1 MSNRFFP
8 NYDRYIIT
16 SRFGVRKHPVTGVTK
31 MHNGIDLVA
40 TADGKTGQADKIMA
54 HTGGIVDGVGFDKD
68 AGNFVRLRVDPETKM
83 YYFHLRDKSDLVA
96 GEAVQTGQIIGT
108 MGATGKVTSKHL
120 HFGIKRGGQW
130 IDPAPYLDADYP
142 AQAVVKTYGTV
153 TYRYLRIRKGAGTGY
168 AEAGRLKQGDR
179 VEILETK
186 AAGGA
191 TWGRIDRGWIC
202 LTGYVKV
209 ETVMEQIEP
218 PKEQEDQTFSLEL
231 RVLRRGCK
239 GEDVKALQA
248 MLVGYGYSIAVDGSY
263 GPATENAVECYQE
276 DSDGVLAVDGV
287 AGPDTQRHMHGL
299 GVS

>member
-1 MSNRFFP
+1 MSNRFFA
-8 NYDRYIIT
+8 NYPSYIVTSPFGMRY
-16 SRFGVRKHPVTGVTK
+16 HPVDKVNK

-40 TADGKTGQADKIMA
+40 TADGKTGQADKIKA

-68 AGNFVRLRVDPETKM
+68 AGNFVRLRVDPDTKM

-96 GEAVQTGQIIGT
+96 GEVVRAGQIIGI

-120 HFGIKRGGQW
+120 HFGIKYKGQW

-153 TYRYLRIRKGAGTGY
+153 TYKYLRIRKSAGTNY
-168 AEAGRLKQGDR
+168 AEVGRLAQGDR

-191 TWGRIDRGWIC
+191 TWGKIDRGWIC

-209 ETVMEQIEP
+209 ETVMENVEP
-218 PKEQEDQTFSLEL
+218 QATEDVTFTMDL

-248 MLVGYGYSIAVDGSY
+248 MLVGYGYSIAVDGSF
-263 GPATENAVECYQE
+263 GPATEHAVECYQ
-276 DSDGVLAVDGV
+276 DADGKLPVDGV

>member
-8 NYDRYIIT
+8 SYPSYIVT
-16 SRFGVRKHPVTGVTK
+16 SPFGMRDHPVDGVYK

-40 TADGKTGQADKIMA
+40 TEDGKTGQADKIMA
-54 HTGGIVDGVGFDKD
+54 HTGGIVDGVGFDPD
-68 AGNFVRLRVDPETKM
+68 AGNFVRLRVDPDTKM

-96 GEAVQTGQIIGT
+96 GEAVRAGQIIGT

-120 HFGIKRGGQW
+120 HFGIKYKGQW

-153 TYRYLRIRKGAGTGY
+153 TYKYLRIRKGAGTNY
-168 AEAGRLKQGDR
+168 AEVGRLAQGDR

-218 PKEQEDQTFSLEL
+218 SQETERFSLEL

-248 MLVGYGYSIAVDGSY
+248 MLVGYGYSIAVDGSF
-263 GPATENAVECYQE
+263 GPATANAVECYQE
-276 DSDGVLAVDGV
+276 DADGKLPVDGV

>member
-8 NYDRYIIT
+8 GYPSYIVTSPFGMRY
-16 SRFGVRKHPVTGVTK
+16 HPVDKVNK

-40 TADGKTGQADKIMA
+40 TTDGKTGQADKIMA

-68 AGNFVRLRVDPETKM
+68 AGNFVRIKVDPDTKM
-83 YYFHLRDKSDLVA
+83 YYFHLRDKSDLKV
-96 GEAVQTGQIIGT
+96 GEAVRAGQIIGT

-153 TYRYLRIRKGAGTGY
+153 TYRYLRIRKGAGTNYTEEGQ
-168 AEAGRLKQGDR
+168 LKQGDR

-218 PKEQEDQTFSLEL
+218 TQETERFGLEL

-248 MLVGYGYSIAVDGSY
+248 MLVGYGYSIAVDGSF

-276 DSDGVLAVDGV
+276 DADGKLPVDGV
-287 AGPDTQRHMHGL
+287 AGPDTQKHMHGL

>member
-1 MSNRFFP
+1 MINRFFP
-8 NYDRYIIT
+8 NYPSYIVTSPFGMRY
-16 SRFGVRKHPVTGVTK
+16 HPVDKVNK
-31 MHNGIDLVA
+31 MHNGVDLVA
-40 TADGKTGQADKIMA
+40 TADGETGQADKIMA
-54 HTGGIVDGVGFDKD
+54 HTGGVVDGVGYDKD
-68 AGNFVRLRVDPETKM
+68 AGNFVRIRVDLDTVM
-83 YYFHLRDKSDLVA
+83 YYFHLRDMSALVA
-96 GEAVQTGQIIGT
+96 GESVQTGQIIGT
-108 MGATGKVTSKHL
+108 VGATGKVTNKHL
-120 HFGIKRGGQW
+120 HFGIKYKGQW
-130 IDPAPYLDADYP
+130 IDPAPFLDAGYF
-142 AQAVVKTYGTV
+142 VTKTYGTV
-153 TYRYLRIRKGAGTGY
+153 TYRYLRIRKGAGTNY
-168 AEAGRLKQGDR
+168 AEVGQLKQGDR

-209 ETVMEQIEP
+209 ETVQECPEP

-248 MLVGYGYSIAVDGSY
+248 MLVGYGYSIAVDGSF

-276 DSDGVLAVDGV
+276 DADGKLPVDGV
-287 AGPDTQRHMHGL
+287 AGPDTQRHLHGL

>member
-8 NYDRYIIT
+8 NYPGYIVTSPFGMRY
-16 SRFGVRKHPVTGVTK
+16 HPVDKVNK

-54 HTGGIVDGVGFDKD
+54 HTGGVVDGVGYDKD
-68 AGNFVRLRVDPETKM
+68 AGNFVRIRVDLDTVM
-83 YYFHLRDKSDLVA
+83 YYFHLRDMSALVA
-96 GEAVQTGQIIGT
+96 GEVVRTGQIIGT
-108 MGATGKVTSKHL
+108 MGKTGKVTNRHL
-120 HFGIKRGGQW
+120 HFGIKYKGQW
-130 IDPAPYLDADYP
+130 IDPAPFLDADYF
-142 AQAVVKTYGTV
+142 VTKTYGTV
-153 TYRYLRIRKGAGTGY
+153 TYRYLRIRKGAGTNY
-168 AEAGRLKQGDR
+168 AEVGQLKQGDR

-209 ETVMEQIEP
+209 ETVQEYPEP

-248 MLVGYGYSIAVDGSY
+248 MLVGYGYSIAVDGSF

-276 DSDGVLAVDGV
+276 DTDGKLPVDGV
-287 AGPDTQRHMHGL
+287 AGPDTQKHMHGL

>member
-1 MSNRFFP
+1 MSNRFFSSYP
-8 NYDRYIIT
+8 SYIVTSPFGMRY
-16 SRFGVRKHPVTGVTK
+16 HPVDKVNK

-40 TADGKTGQADKIMA
+40 TADGKTGQADKIKA
-54 HTGGIVDGVGFDKD
+54 HTGGVVDGVGFDPD
-68 AGNFVRLRVDPETKM
+68 AGNFVRIRVDPDTKM

-96 GEAVQTGQIIGT
+96 GEVVRAGQIIGT

-153 TYRYLRIRKGAGTGY
+153 TYTYLRIRKGAGTNY
-168 AEAGRLKQGDR
+168 AEVGRLALGDR

-202 LTGYVKV
+202 ITGYVKV

-218 PKEQEDQTFSLEL
+218 SQETERFSLEL

-248 MLVGYGYSIAVDGSY
+248 MLVGYGYSIAVDGSF
-263 GPATENAVECYQE
+263 GPATANAVECYQE
-276 DSDGVLAVDGV
+276 DADGKLPVDGV
-287 AGPDTQRHMHGL
+287 AGPDTQKHMHGQ

>member
-8 NYDRYIIT
+8 NYPGYIVTSPFGMRY
-16 SRFGVRKHPVTGVTK
+16 HPVDKVNK
-31 MHNGIDLVA
+31 MHNGVDLVA

-54 HTGGIVDGVGFDKD
+54 HTGGIVDGVGYDRD
-68 AGNFVRLRVDPETKM
+68 AGNFIRIRVDLDTKM

-96 GEAVQTGQIIGT
+96 GEAVRAGQIIGT
-108 MGATGKVTSKHL
+108 MGATGKVTNKHL
-120 HFGIKRGGQW
+120 HFGIKYKGQW

-142 AQAVVKTYGTV
+142 AQAAVKTYGTV
-153 TYRYLRIRKGAGTGY
+153 TYTYLRIRKGAGTNY
-168 AEAGRLKQGDR
+168 AEEGRLQQGDR

-209 ETVMEQIEP
+209 EAVMEQIEP
-218 PKEQEDQTFSLEL
+218 SQERFGLEL

-248 MLVGYGYSIAVDGSY
+248 MLVGYGYSIAVDGSF
-263 GPATENAVECYQE
+263 GPATENAVERYQV
-276 DSDGVLAVDGV
+276 DADGKLTVDGV
-287 AGPDTQRHMHGL
+287 AGPDTQKHMHGL